1 MKIGRSGNPGFY
13 YCSDTVTQCHSATAS
28 RVCYASFM
36 SVQSFEDLYVFQ
48 KARALVKTIHI
59 VSKTWTDRSL
69 QDQIR
74 RASVSVVS
82 NIAEGFERG
91 SKEEFIHFLYIAR
104 GSCGEV
110 RAQLYVA
117 LDQAFISQD
126 QFSLASDQADHT
138 SRLLAKFIDGYKAKG
153 HKGQK
158 FVTPKDKDAEEFE
171 AELKRLSGR

>member
-1 MKIGRSGNPGFY
+1 MPCHGA
-13 YCSDTVTQCHSATAS
+13 TVAQS
-28 RVCYASFM
+28 CYAISM
-36 SVQSFEDLYVFQ
+36 PVQKFEDLYVFS
-48 KARALVKTIHI
+48 KARELVKSIYD
-59 VSKTWTDRSL
+59 VSKAWPDRSL

-74 RASVSVVS
+74 RAAVSVVS

-91 SKEEFIHFLYIAR
+91 SKEEFIYFLYIAR

-110 RAQLYVA
+110 RAQLYIA

-126 QFSLASDQADHT
+126 QFSFASDQADHT
-138 SRLLAKFIDGYKAKG
+138 SRLLAKFIAGYKSKG

-158 FVTPKDKDAEEFE
+158 FVAHADKEMEAFE